1 MNTVDS
7 SGWLEY
13 FGNGLNAEIFAPA
26 IKATDSLVVP
36 TICIYEVFKRVCIE
50 IDEEEALKAV
60 GVMSLGRMIELTR
73 EIVISAAVLS
83 LELKL
88 LMADSII
95 LATSR
100 YYQATLWTQGE
111 DVLNLKGVKY
121 IAKVHS

>member
-1 MNTVDS
+1 MNTVVS

-13 FGNGLNAEIFAPA
+13 FGNGPNAEIFAPA

-50 IDEEEALKAV
+50 RDEEEALKAV

-100 YYQATLWTQGE
+100 YYQGTLWTQGE